1 MAKRSIFIQLKENER
16 SYRREIILNAAI
28 RLYDKHSFHDIGM
41 RDIGKEAGISPASI
55 YRYFSSRDDIL
66 AEILNHIK
74 MIGLDRQWQ
83 RCKSESVSLEE
94 IAAGIVD
101 FFWERESIL
110 QIVGHFLWNYDVDEE
125 AQKKFQTIQK
135 TYLDE
140 FDRML
145 TGMVYNVPEL
155 RLFSK
160 SFIASI
166 LGLIATYR
174 NDPQGATSS
183 EAYAN
188 LHHLAHATAG
198 IFRNG
203 MSQLAYSSPE
213 NALSG

>member
-1 MAKRSIFIQLKENER
+1 MAKRSTFIELKENER
-16 SYRREIILNAAI
+16 AHRREIILNAAL
-28 RLYDKHSFHDIGM
+28 RLYDEYSFQDIGM
-41 RDIGKEAGISPASI
+41 RDIGKEAGVSPASI

-66 AEILNHIK
+66 AEILNQI
-74 MIGLDRQWQ
+74 MMLGRDRQWQ

-125 AQKKFQTIQK
+125 AKKKFQTIQK

-145 TGMVYNVPEL
+145 TGMGCKARDL

-166 LGLIATYR
+166 LGIIATYR
-174 NDPQGATSS
+174 NDARGTTSS
-183 EAYAN
+183 EVYAN
-188 LHHLAHATAG
+188 LHSLAHTTAG
-198 IFRNG
+198 VFKNG
-203 MSQLAYSSPE
+203 MSQLAFSRPE

>member
-1 MAKRSIFIQLKENER
+1 MAKRSTFIELKENER
-16 SYRREIILNAAI
+16 AHRKEIILNAAL
-28 RLYDKHSFHDIGM
+28 RLYDKYSFHDIGM

-66 AEILNHIK
+66 AEILNQ
-74 MIGLDRQWQ
+74 MMMLGRDRQWQ

-94 IAAGIVD
+94 IAGGIVD

-125 AQKKFQTIQK
+125 AKKKFQTTQK

-145 TGMVYNVPEL
+145 AGMGCKERDL

-166 LGLIATYR
+166 LGIIVTYR
-174 NDPQGATSS
+174 NDPRGTTSS
-183 EAYAN
+183 EVYAS
-188 LHHLAHATAG
+188 LHRLARATAS

-203 MSQLAYSSPE
+203 MSHLAYTYPE
-213 NALSG
+213 SALSG